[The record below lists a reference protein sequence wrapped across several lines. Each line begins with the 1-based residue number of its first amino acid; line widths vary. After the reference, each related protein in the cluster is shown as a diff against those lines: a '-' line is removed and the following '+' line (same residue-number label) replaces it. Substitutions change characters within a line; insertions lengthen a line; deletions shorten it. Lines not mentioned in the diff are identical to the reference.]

1 MIGSFFK
8 KLLSLKLHWQ
18 IFIALAL
25 GVLAGVL
32 TGENKTFFNIV
43 TFYSVFDFLGTLFL
57 RALKMIIV
65 PLITS
70 SIITGVSGVGSS
82 GTLGKIGGKTFLY
95 YITTSLLAILI
106 GLMLVNILTPG
117 IEDGMPVKDKLGLTA
132 DTSEFKEDV
141 TGEGAD
147 ALVNIF
153 LRMIPTNPINSA
165 VKGDILPIIFFCLL
179 FVFNL
184 I

>member
-1 MIGSFFK
+1 MIRSFFK
-8 KLLSLKLHWQ
+8 KLFSLKLHWQ

-32 TGENKTFFNIV
+32 TGEEKTLFNIV
-43 TFYSVFDFLGTLFL
+43 TFYSIFDFLGTLFL

-82 GTLGKIGGKTFLY
+82 GSLGKIGAKTFLY
-95 YITTSLLAILI
+95 YITTSMLAILV
-106 GLMLVNILTPG
+106 GLMLVNFLTPG
-117 IEDGMPVKDKLGLTA
+117 IDDGSPVKDKLGLTA
-132 DTSEFKEDV
+132 DASGFEEEV
-141 TGEGAD
+141 TEEGAD

-153 LRMIPTNPINSA
+153 IRMIPTNPDRKSTRLNSSHYS
-165 VKGDILPIIFFCLL
+165 
-179 FVFNL
+179 
-184 I
+184 